1 MAVIMT
7 KLRVGVILPDQ
18 MVPAW
23 VRSMLERIKSSSH
36 AEIAAMA
43 FADSSN
49 GNLPP
54 VNKQYELQFNLDKK
68 FFNPTPDPWELSDVR
83 QVLQNTQALGADLH
97 ERISRFRAM
106 RLDLLLN
113 LSLEDMPKSLLNVAH
128 FGAWSLRCNDV
139 RVTAGSEIGWLEVLN
154 DIPVMFCNIEIEREQ
169 TTQILTGSVIATN
182 PSSITLNQK
191 TFFWRASHVIPRA
204 FRQLRTKG
212 EQEFFT
218 QTNPAVPAQKAEIP
232 TNAQC
237 TILAQK
243 QALQISENKIRRR
256 IIHQPWSLMAGKRP
270 EGETFDWGKLKL
282 KAPPR
287 DVFWA
292 DPFILKKQEKSYLFF
307 EEYVRKTN
315 LGRIAYAVID
325 ANGEIGEP
333 QVALERP
340 YHLSYPFIFEYR
352 GEFYMIPETAQNRAI
367 EAYRCVRFPGQ
378 WEFHKTLMPDVQ
390 AMDTTLLEHSMRW
403 WMFVNIAHEGGSTWD
418 ELHLFYSDDP
428 LTNNWTPHPMN
439 PIISDVRSARPA
451 GRIFRRDGGLIRPSQ
466 DSSLRY
472 GYAVNFN
479 RITKLTIHDYEEEL
493 VERIE
498 PPDESI
504 HAVHTYNASGD
515 FVVVDVLLKR

>member
-1 MAVIMT
+1 MN
-7 KLRVGVILPDQ
+7 KLRIGVILPDE
-18 MVPAW
+18 MAPAW
-23 VRSMLERIKSSSH
+23 ICSMLERIKSSHH
-36 AEIAAMA
+36 AEIAGLA
-43 FADSSN
+43 FADPSRREEI
-49 GNLPP
+49 PT
-54 VNKQYELQFNLDKK
+54 NKQYELQFSLDKK
-68 FFNPTPDPWELSDVR
+68 FFNPEPNPWKPSDVR
-83 QVLQNTQALGADLH
+83 KILQNTQALGADLH

-113 LSLEDMPKSLLNVAH
+113 LSLEDMPKSLLNVAR

-139 RVTAGSEIGWLEVLN
+139 RVTARSEIGWLEVLN
-154 DIPVMFCNIEIEREQ
+154 DVPVMECGIEISHED
-169 TTQILTGSVIATN
+169 TTHVFTGSVIATN

-204 FRQLRTKG
+204 FRQLHTKG
-212 EQEFFT
+212 EQEFFA
-218 QTNPAVPAQKAEIP
+218 QTKPAVPAQKAEIP

-237 TILAQK
+237 TVLAQK
-243 QALQISENKIRRR
+243 QALQISENKIYRR
-256 IIHQPWSLMAGKRP
+256 IIHQPWSLMAGKRA
-270 EGETFDWGKLKL
+270 EGESFDWGRLKL
-282 KAPPR
+282 KVPPG

-292 DPFILKKQEKSYLFF
+292 DPFILKKQDKSYLFF
-307 EEYVRKTN
+307 EEYVRKTD
-315 LGRIAYAVID
+315 LGRIVYALID
-325 ANGEIGEP
+325 ENGEIGEP

-340 YHLSYPFIFEYR
+340 YHLSYPFLFEHR

-367 EAYRCVRFPGQ
+367 EAYRCVRFPDQ
-378 WEFHKTLMPDVQ
+378 WEFHKTLMPDVR
-390 AMDTTLLEHSMRW
+390 AMDTTLLEHAMRW

-418 ELHLFYSDDP
+418 ELHVFYSDDP

-439 PIISDVRSARPA
+439 PVVSDVRSARPA

-479 RITKLTIHDYEEEL
+479 RITKLTTHEYEEEL

-504 HAVHTYNASGD
+504 LAVHTYNASGD
-515 FVVVDVLLKR
+515 LIVVDALLKR